1 MLRRC
6 GRWAVVLAIAMHAAS
21 AGAQSRTIPGSQLRS
36 GEIFLSADLRALQ
49 DDDLANPGMLWV
61 DRGAELWS
69 RAAGKSG
76 KSCAGCHGEA
86 SRSMRGVAARY
97 PAIDPASGELLNLEH
112 RINRCR
118 VEQQGAAAL
127 AYESDEL
134 LGLST
139 FIAHQSRGMIGS
151 VKIEGTARAHF
162 DAGREFYYRR
172 HGQLNLACA
181 SCHEMN
187 WGKRLGPETV
197 SQGHSN
203 GFPAYRME
211 WQTLGSLH
219 RRLRACLFAI
229 RAELPDYGSRT
240 LVDLELFLGWR
251 AQGLPLE
258 APAVRR

>member
-1 MLRRC
+1 MLFRC
-6 GRWAVVLAIAMHAAS
+6 GRWIVLLAVAIHAAPVS
-21 AGAQSRTIPGSQLRS
+21 AQSRAIPSTQLRS
-36 GEIFLSADLRALQ
+36 GETFIGADLRALQ

-69 RAAGKSG
+69 RAAGTSG
-76 KSCAGCHGEA
+76 KSCADCHGDA
-86 SRSMRGVAARY
+86 RQSMKGVAARY
-97 PAIDPASGELLNLEH
+97 PAIDSASRELLNLEG

-118 VEQQGAAAL
+118 VEHQGAVAL
-127 AYESDEL
+127 AYESEEL
-134 LGLST
+134 LGLTT
-139 FIAHQSRGMIGS
+139 FIAHQSHGRVWSGS
-151 VKIEGTARAHF
+151 IDGAARAHF

-181 SCHEMN
+181 SCHEQN
-187 WGKRLGPETV
+187 WGKRLGPEIV

-229 RAELPDYGSRT
+229 RADLPDYGSPT
-240 LVDLELFLGWR
+240 LVDLELFLAWR
-251 AQGLPLE
+251 AQGLPIE
-258 APAVRR
+258 TPAVRR

>member
-1 MLRRC
+1 MPRR
-6 GRWAVVLAIAMHAAS
+6 GGKWAIALAVAICSAS
-21 AGAQSRTIPGSQLRS
+21 AGAQSRAIPASQLRS
-36 GEIFLSADLRALQ
+36 GKIFLSAELRALQ

-69 RAAGKSG
+69 RAAGTSG

-86 SRSMRGVAARY
+86 RQSMKGVAARY
-97 PAIDPASGELLNLEH
+97 PAIDSASGELLNLEA

-118 VEQQGAAAL
+118 VGHQGAAAL
-127 AYESDEL
+127 AYESEEL
-134 LGLST
+134 LGLTT

-151 VKIEGTARAHF
+151 VKIDGAARAHF

-187 WGKRLGPETV
+187 WGKRLGAETV

-229 RAELPDYGSRT
+229 RADLPAYGSPT
-240 LVDLELFLGWR
+240 LVDLELFLAWR
-251 AQGLPLE
+251 AQGLPIE
-258 APAVRR
+258 TPAVRR

>member
-6 GRWAVVLAIAMHAAS
+6 GRWAVALAIATHAAS
-21 AGAQSRTIPGSQLRS
+21 VGAQTRAIPGPQLRS
-36 GEIFLSADLRALQ
+36 GKSFVSAELRALQ

-69 RAAGKSG
+69 RAAGGSG

-86 SRSMRGVAARY
+86 GRSMQGVAARY
-97 PAIDPASGELLNLEH
+97 PALDPASGELLNLEN

-118 VEQQGAAAL
+118 VEHQGAASL
-127 AYESDEL
+127 AYESEEL
-134 LGLST
+134 LGLAS

-151 VKIEGTARAHF
+151 VKIDGAARAHF
-162 DAGREFYYRR
+162 AAGREFYYRR

-181 SCHEMN
+181 NCHEMN
-187 WGKRLGPETV
+187 WGRRLGAETV

-211 WQTLGSLH
+211 WQSLGSLH

-229 RAELPDYGSRT
+229 RAELPDYGSPT
-240 LVDLELFLGWR
+240 LVDLELFLAWR

-258 APAVRR
+258 SPAVRR